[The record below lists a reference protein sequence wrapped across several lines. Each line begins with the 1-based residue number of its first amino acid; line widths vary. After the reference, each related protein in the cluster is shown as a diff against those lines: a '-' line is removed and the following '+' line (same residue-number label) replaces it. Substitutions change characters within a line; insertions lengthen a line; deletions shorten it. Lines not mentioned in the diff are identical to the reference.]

1 MAMVMEPVAPWLR
14 DLNRYFAGSGAPGA
28 FVPAADVLVT
38 DAEVK
43 VHMDVPGVGR
53 DHLEIELENDLLT
66 VRGERSYPYDQ
77 EPGDRQWQRIER
89 GFGRFERDLRV
100 PKGLDPD
107 GIEASLS
114 DGVLTLR
121 LPKPEP
127 LKPRRIEIRTD
138 ESSNGGE
145 RPETLEGASG

>member
-14 DLNRYFAGSGAPGA
+14 DVNRYLSGTGA
-28 FVPAADVLVT
+28 FMPPADVLVT
-38 DAEVK
+38 DAEVA

-53 DHLEIELENDLLT
+53 DRLEVELENDVLT
-66 VRGERSYPYDQ
+66 VRGERPYPYDQ
-77 EPGDRQWQRIER
+77 EPSDRQWQRVER
-89 GFGRFERDLRV
+89 GFGRFERDLRI

-107 GIEASLS
+107 AIQASLA

-127 LKPRRIEIRTD
+127 LKPRRIEIRPGA
-138 ESSNGGE
+138 SSNGGE
-145 RPETLEGASG
+145 RQATSEGAQS